1 MNMKKMIERIN
12 FLYHKS
18 KNEGL
23 TKEEKEEQ
31 EKLRREY
38 VEIVK
43 GNFKN
48 QLKYYEKKGVE

>member
-1 MNMKKMIERIN
+1 MNMEKMIDRIN

-31 EKLRREY
+31 EKLRKEY

-48 QLKYYEKKGVE
+48 QLKHYKKKGVE